1 MSRLVRLV
9 TGFVVTV
16 VRSASYLSTVRQRW
30 ASYTACL
37 VMGDDAT
44 LPGGPSAAVA
54 SPSPEAVR
62 RSFRLEVARGLPAG
76 TIEAFGST
84 FLLLI
89 ALRHF
94 HLSTGWKAS
103 IGAAQQIGL
112 LLAPMALT
120 RATKRGWSASK
131 GISRMLAVGSLGALA
146 PLLWPHPTVFV
157 FGCLVAFATS
167 GAQWAL
173 LQTIYTDQFP
183 AERRGRMISITIAAK
198 FAFSGLVAIGV
209 GRLLGRDASTW
220 KWAQLLLLVSLLGS
234 SAFLHSLGGNALTP
248 HVDNVVGVRERPWAR
263 RWALLRTDR
272 TLRLTLTSWMFMG
285 FANLMM
291 IPLRIEFLANARYGI
306 DASSSTIGLLTIT
319 IPAVL
324 RLTLAPFYG
333 WVFDRMPFF
342 VARILVNVG
351 FALSILAFFSGKEM
365 VGLVAGAVFFG
376 IAAAGGDVMWALWT
390 TRLAPPEHVSD
401 YSALHTFSTGLRGVI
416 APFVGLWLL
425 DHDWSP
431 QAVGIGCAAMI
442 AIGSLILI
450 PDLRAERARLAHG
463 NSPATVGLS

>member
-1 MSRLVRLV
+1 M
-9 TGFVVTV
+9 TG
-16 VRSASYLSTVRQRW
+16 
-30 ASYTACL
+30 
-37 VMGDDAT
+37 
-44 LPGGPSAAVA
+44 
-54 SPSPEAVR
+54 PETGRDIAPPVSLR
-62 RSFRLEVARGLPAG
+62 PEDVKRSFRIEVARGLPAG

-112 LLAPMALT
+112 LLAPVTLT
-120 RATKRGWSASK
+120 WATKWGWSASK
-131 GISRMLAVGSLGALA
+131 GISRMLLLGSLGALA

-157 FGCLVAFATS
+157 LGCLVAFTTS

-183 AERRGRMISITIAAK
+183 AARRGRMLSLAIAAK
-198 FAFSGLVAIGV
+198 FACSGLVAIGV
-209 GRLLGRDASTW
+209 GHLLGQDASTW
-220 KWAQLLLLVSLLGS
+220 KWAQLLLLVSVLGS
-234 SAFLHSLGGNALTP
+234 SGCIRALGGSALQP
-248 HVDNVVGVRERPWAR
+248 HVDTIPGVRERPWAR
-263 RWALLRTDR
+263 RWELLKSDR
-272 TLRLTLTSWMFMG
+272 TLRLTLSSWMFMG

-291 IPLRIEFLANARYGI
+291 IPLRVEFLANPRYGI

-324 RLTLAPFYG
+324 RLLLAPLYG
-333 WVFDRMPFF
+333 WVFDHLPFF

-351 FALSILAFFSGKEM
+351 FAVSIIAFFSGKAM
-365 VGLVAGAVFFG
+365 IGLVIGAVVFG

-390 TRLAPPEHVSD
+390 SRLAPPEHVAD
-401 YSALHTFSTGLRGVI
+401 YSALHTFSTGIRGVI

-425 DHDWSP
+425 DNDFSP
-431 QAVGIGCAAMI
+431 RIVGSGCAALI
-442 AIGSLILI
+442 VIGSLILI
-450 PDLRAERARLAHG
+450 PDLRAERARLALAG
-463 NSPATVGLS
+463 SPATVGLP

>member
-1 MSRLVRLV
+1 MR
-9 TGFVVTV
+9 TPPG
-16 VRSASYLSTVRQRW
+16 
-30 ASYTACL
+30 
-37 VMGDDAT
+37 
-44 LPGGPSAAVA
+44 LPQAAPSAA
-54 SPSPEAVR
+54 AVR
-62 RSFRLEVARGLPAG
+62 RSFRLEIARGLPAG

-112 LLAPMALT
+112 LLAPVALT
-120 RATKRGWSASK
+120 RATKRGWSAST
-131 GISRMLAVGSLGALA
+131 GIARMFAVGSLGALA

-157 FGCLVAFATS
+157 FGCLLAFTTS

-198 FAFSGLVAIGV
+198 FACSGLVALGV

-234 SAFLHSLGGNALTP
+234 SACLRALGGNALRP
-248 HVDNVVGVRERPWAR
+248 HVDNIAGKRERPWAR
-263 RWALLRTDR
+263 RWALLGTDR
-272 TLRLTLTSWMFMG
+272 TLRLTLISWMFMG

-291 IPLRIEFLANARYGI
+291 IPLRIEFLANGRYGI

-324 RLTLAPFYG
+324 RLTLAPVYG
-333 WVFDRMPFF
+333 WVFDHMPFF

-351 FALSILAFFSGKEM
+351 FALSILAFFSGKAM

-390 TRLAPPEHVSD
+390 SRLAPPEHVAD
-401 YSALHTFSTGLRGVI
+401 YSALHAFSTGLRGVI

-425 DHDWSP
+425 DHGWSP
-431 QAVGIGCAAMI
+431 QTVGFGCAVLI

-450 PDLRAERARLAHG
+450 PDLRAERARLALAT
-463 NSPATVGLS
+463 SPATVGLS